1 MYTLKKGYIITAG
14 GAISAGLIAGYLLL
28 DKENKNK
35 LKERFNDYTRG
46 ILRKDGYKQYSTLEE
61 AGIPD
66 QLDRADL
73 AQVENSKM
81 VSEGSQYGVHYYN
94 MYQEEETKD
103 IQH

>member
-1 MYTLKKGYIITAG
+1 MVTAG
-14 GAISAGLIAGYLLL
+14 GIISLGLIAGYLLL
-28 DKENKNK
+28 DKENKK
-35 LKERFNDYTRG
+35 RLKERFNDYTKM
-46 ILRKDGYKQYSTLEE
+46 ILRKEEYKQYSTLEE

-73 AQVENSKM
+73 AQIENSKM

-94 MYQEEETKD
+94 MLQENDHTN

>member
-1 MYTLKKGYIITAG
+1 M
-14 GAISAGLIAGYLLL
+14 
-28 DKENKNK
+28 
-35 LKERFNDYTRG
+35 
-46 ILRKDGYKQYSTLEE
+46 ILRKEAYKPYSTLEE

-94 MYQEEETKD
+94 MYQEEENNKD